1 MTKRRKQRGGLRP
14 DKWLSTEE
22 EKRLRDHTDKQAEGG
37 SVRAAVNRMII
48 MILLDAGLRASEL
61 AMLRIADTPAGHG
74 KDAIWVDDGK
84 GRVDR
89 VVDIPRALSTEIRRF
104 VKLYRRSAK
113 PGSALIVSEA
123 GYRRLQDH
131 GIVERSCRLTYGSLY
146 HRVRRIGEAA
156 GVKLY
161 PHKCRHTFAM
171 KTYNVNEDTFL
182 TQDQLGHRSL
192 ETTRVYARTNSAS
205 RRRQV
210 ERLNAPLFSDNLQ
223 DSVGKLNVSEQDNP

>member
-14 DKWLSTEE
+14 DKWLSTAE
-22 EKRLRDHTDKQAEGG
+22 EKQLREYVDEQAAEG
-37 SVRAAVNRMII
+37 SVRAMVNRMII

-61 AMLRIADTPAGHG
+61 TTLRIADTPAGHG

-89 VVDIPRALSTEIRRF
+89 VVDIPKALSTEIRRF

-113 PGSALIVSEA
+113 PGSALIASEA

-131 GIVERSCRLTYGSLY
+131 GTVERSCRLTYSSLY
-146 HRVRRIGEAA
+146 HRVRRIGEMAR
-156 GVKLY
+156 VKLY
-161 PHKCRHTFAM
+161 PHKCRHTFGM
-171 KTYNVNEDTFL
+171 KTYNVAEDTFL
-182 TQDQLGHRSL
+182 TQDQLGHASV

-205 RRRQV
+205 RRQQV

-223 DSVGKLNVSEQDNP
+223 DSIGKHDVNEDDNP